1 MQKKKERI
9 MMQSLRRKQQ
19 GEENRLRKLEE
30 ERLKKEEEAAKEEE
44 RNRKK
49 EEERAKR
56 EAILAQH
63 KLKKEMDRA
72 EEEVNFIF
80 WLFIYTK
87 FLQCVPLIKKKG
99 PLKAGFPGVG
109 TGGGT
114 ALITVNMVV
123 GSQVGLISTSST
135 KTQYMGN

>member
-1 MQKKKERI
+1 MLVSRKKGCGSSHHLTCHATSHSFIFFPGKQSAGLIIGDDLIKAKDPALVSEMQKKKERI

-63 KLKKEMDRA
+63 KLKKEMD
-72 EEEVNFIF
+72 I
-80 WLFIYTK
+80 
-87 FLQCVPLIKKKG
+87 G
-99 PLKAGFPGVG
+99 
-109 TGGGT
+109 
-114 ALITVNMVV
+114 
-123 GSQVGLISTSST
+123 
-135 KTQYMGN
+135 